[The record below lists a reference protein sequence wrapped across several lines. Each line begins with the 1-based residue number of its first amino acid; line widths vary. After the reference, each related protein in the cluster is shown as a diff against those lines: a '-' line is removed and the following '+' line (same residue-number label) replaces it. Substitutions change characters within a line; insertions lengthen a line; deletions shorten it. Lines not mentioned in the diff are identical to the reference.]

1 LKAVT
6 RELAQCKLQWEY
18 RRADGTR
25 VTLNKQMIVEF
36 FYRSGTISFVHI
48 VSSVDNDAMVKRV
61 LLVTCDDVIVL
72 NVHAS
77 HEDESDGM
85 ILSGT
90 RMCISS
96 VS

>member
-6 RELAQCKLQWEY
+6 RELAKCKLQWEY

-25 VTLNKQMIVEF
+25 VTLNRQMIVQF

-48 VSSVDNDAMVKRV
+48 VLSIDNDAMVKRV
-61 LLVTCDDVIVL
+61 LLVTCGDVIVL
-72 NVHAS
+72 NVRAS

-85 ILSGT
+85 ILCGT
-90 RMCISS
+90 RMCILS